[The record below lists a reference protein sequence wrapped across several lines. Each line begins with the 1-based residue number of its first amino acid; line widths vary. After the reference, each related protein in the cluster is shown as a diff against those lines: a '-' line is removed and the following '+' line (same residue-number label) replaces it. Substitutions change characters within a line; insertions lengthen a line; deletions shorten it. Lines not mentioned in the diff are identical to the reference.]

1 MVLFM
6 LVAISAK
13 SLEKYIYVNDT
24 QLSRY
29 LCWTLN
35 SALYTTSS
43 TADYMGGLEQEVL
56 VMQASIKSN
65 LWATSL
71 RT

>member
-24 QLSRY
+24 QRSRY

-35 SALYTTSS
+35 SATTQQAALL
-43 TADYMGGLEQEVL
+43 TIWEVW
-56 VMQASIKSN
+56 SRKS
-65 LWATSL
+65 
-71 RT
+71 

>member
-24 QLSRY
+24 QRSRY

-43 TADYMGGLEQEVL
+43 TADYMGGLEQE
-56 VMQASIKSN
+56 S
-65 LWATSL
+65 
-71 RT
+71 